1 MEKRRRRES
10 IVLRRNLK
18 RIGRRERNS
27 LPGFSD
33 LVPRNRRLSGGFARP
48 DDRVGGSRDRSTRGR
63 SAEASSH
70 AEEQR
75 DQPGCRSNL
84 HLERVWHVDRVKW
97 SLVLLAAILFLGIL
111 SMWVPA
117 RWALSAFQIAVF
129 ALAAARIVR
138 RKSLTIHPTAVLL
151 ALAVVWGL
159 VQAYTGWSVDRYKT
173 LNEVLNWTTILA
185 VFSLGLELGGNQQS
199 RERFLSWLLWFG
211 TALAAVSMLTVFSSP
226 EGVVFWLFH
235 AGSDRRT
242 LGPFVYYNQYAAFI
256 EAVLPLAL
264 VRAILDPGRRM
275 LYSVIGAL
283 LLASVVAGGSRAG
296 TILCLAEVFVI
307 PLVALG
313 QGVISRRVVG
323 RVLLASVCT
332 LAVLGAVAGWDVI
345 WKRLQEPNPYA
356 VRKDFLLSSL
366 AMIQDRPLTGFGLG
380 TWSEVYPGFA
390 RFDDGLFAN
399 QAHNDWVQW
408 AAEGGIPF
416 FLLMVGV
423 LAGAV
428 RPAFRSLWGVGLL
441 AVFVHCSIDY
451 PMQQR
456 PALAAFFFAL
466 LGIAIACGDHPRIRR
481 ADGP

>member
-1 MEKRRRRES
+1 
-10 IVLRRNLK
+10 
-18 RIGRRERNS
+18 
-27 LPGFSD
+27 
-33 LVPRNRRLSGGFARP
+33 
-48 DDRVGGSRDRSTRGR
+48 
-63 SAEASSH
+63 
-70 AEEQR
+70 
-75 DQPGCRSNL
+75 
-84 HLERVWHVDRVKW
+84 
-97 SLVLLAAILFLGIL
+97 VLLAAILFLGIL

-129 ALAAARIVR
+129 ALAAVRIVQ

-151 ALAVVWGL
+151 GMAVVWGL
-159 VQAYTGWSVDRYKT
+159 VQASAGWSVDRFKT
-173 LNEVLNWTTILA
+173 LNEVLNWMVNLA
-185 VFSLGLELGGNQQS
+185 VFGLGLELGGNERS

-211 TALAAVSMLTVFSSP
+211 TALAAISMLTVFSTP

-235 AGSDRRT
+235 TGSDRRT

-264 VRAILDPGRRM
+264 ARAILDPRRRM
-275 LYSVIGAL
+275 VYSVIGAL

-296 TILCLAEVFVI
+296 TILCLAEVILI
-307 PLVALG
+307 PFIALG

-323 RVLLASVCT
+323 RVLLASACT

-345 WKRLQEPNPYA
+345 WRRLQEPNPYA

-366 AMIQDRPLTGFGLG
+366 AMIRDRPLTGFGLG

-399 QAHNDWVQW
+399 QAHNDWAQW

-416 FLLMVGV
+416 FLLMVGAV
-423 LAGAV
+423 AGAI

-441 AVFVHCSIDY
+441 AVFVHCLIDY

-466 LGIAIACGDHPRIRR
+466 LGIAMASRNRR
-481 ADGP
+481 ATPRPDGP

>member
-1 MEKRRRRES
+1 M
-10 IVLRRNLK
+10 
-18 RIGRRERNS
+18 
-27 LPGFSD
+27 
-33 LVPRNRRLSGGFARP
+33 
-48 DDRVGGSRDRSTRGR
+48 
-63 SAEASSH
+63 
-70 AEEQR
+70 
-75 DQPGCRSNL
+75 
-84 HLERVWHVDRVKW
+84 
-97 SLVLLAAILFLGIL
+97 LLAAVLFLGLL

-117 RWALSAFQIAVF
+117 RWALSAFQVAVF
-129 ALAAARIVR
+129 ALAGVRIVQ
-138 RKSLTIHPTAVLL
+138 RKNITIHPIAVLL
-151 ALAVVWGL
+151 GAAVVWGL
-159 VQAYTGWSVDRYKT
+159 IQASAGWTVDRFKT
-173 LNEVLNWTTILA
+173 LNEVLNWTTNLT
-185 VFSLGLELGGNQQS
+185 VFALGLELS
-199 RERFLSWLLWFG
+199 RDERQHERFLSALLWFG

-226 EGVVFWLFH
+226 QGIVFWLFH

-256 EAVLPLAL
+256 ETVLPIAL
-264 VRAILDPGRRM
+264 VWAILDQRRRM

-296 TILCLAEVFVI
+296 TILCLIEVFVI

-313 QGVISRRVVG
+313 RGIVSRRAAG
-323 RVLLASVCT
+323 RVLLATVCT
-332 LAVLGAVAGWDVI
+332 LVVLGAVAGWDVI

-356 VRKDFLLSSL
+356 VRKEFLLSSL
-366 AMIQDRPLTGFGLG
+366 EMVRDRPLTGFGLG

-423 LAGAV
+423 VAGSV
-428 RPAFRSLWGVGLL
+428 RPAFRSLWGLGLL
-441 AVFVHCSIDY
+441 VVFVHCLVDY

-466 LGIAIACGDHPRIRR
+466 LGIMTASGDRR
-481 ADGP
+481 EVA

>member
-1 MEKRRRRES
+1 M
-10 IVLRRNLK
+10 
-18 RIGRRERNS
+18 
-27 LPGFSD
+27 
-33 LVPRNRRLSGGFARP
+33 
-48 DDRVGGSRDRSTRGR
+48 
-63 SAEASSH
+63 
-70 AEEQR
+70 
-75 DQPGCRSNL
+75 
-84 HLERVWHVDRVKW
+84 DRVKW

-129 ALAAARIVR
+129 ALAGVRIVQ

-151 ALAVVWGL
+151 GMAVVWGL
-159 VQAYTGWSVDRYKT
+159 VQASAGWTVDRFKT
-173 LNEVLNWTTILA
+173 LNEVLNWTTNLA
-185 VFSLGLELGGNQQS
+185 VFGLGLELGAHERS
-199 RERFLSWLLWFG
+199 RERFLSALLWFG

-264 VRAILDPGRRM
+264 VRAILDPRRRM

-296 TILCLAEVFVI
+296 TILCLAEVIVI

-366 AMIQDRPLTGFGLG
+366 AMIRDRPLTGFGLG

-399 QAHNDWVQW
+399 QAHNDWAQW

-416 FLLMVGV
+416 FLLMVGIV
-423 LAGAV
+423 AGVV
-428 RPAFRSLWGVGLL
+428 RPALRSLWGVGLL
-441 AVFVHCSIDY
+441 AVFVHCWIDY

-466 LGIAIACGDHPRIRR
+466 LGIAMASGNRR
-481 ADGP
+481 ATLSPDGP